1 MEETSITVGGMS
13 DTPVK
18 DLIEQW
24 PSRAALAADLADIIG
39 TSVPVD
45 RVHKWAQS
53 DSIPAWFHAHV
64 VAAGHKRGIEI
75 SFEKMALIHA
85 MKPAGILKGVSQ

>member
-1 MEETSITVGGMS
+1 MLGVMS

-24 PSRAALAADLADIIG
+24 PSRAALAADLAGLIG

-53 DSIPAWFHAHV
+53 NAIPAWFHAHV
-64 VAAGHKRGIEI
+64 VVAGRKRGIEI
-75 SFEKMALIHA
+75 TFEKMALIHA
-85 MKPAGILKGVSQ
+85 MRPSVASKGVSQ